1 MTSRGSVLVVD
12 DDPDV
17 RFTVSSI
24 LEEAGF
30 DVDTAANGREGLER
44 LAACDY
50 EAVVSDIRMP
60 DMDGL
65 ELLKQLRER
74 DLDLPVVLMT
84 GGPGIETAIQAVE
97 YGAYRYLLKPVSGE
111 DLVATLERASSL
123 GRVARWKREAL
134 GHLGRDDLALGDL
147 ATLEGRF
154 AQALAALW
162 LAGQPIVR
170 AADGSLFAIEVLV
183 RSRSPRLETPAAL
196 FGAAERLGQVEELGR
211 AIRSLAA
218 GVPLPP
224 GALLF
229 VNINPSDLLSADLLS
244 PASPLSA
251 RAGSVVLEVTERA
264 TLERVPDLRRRVA
277 DLRGLGFRIALDDL
291 GAGYAGLTSFASLE
305 PQVAKL
311 DMSIVQGLDRDDTR
325 RRLVASMVQLCRD
338 LDIRLVAEG
347 VETEGERAVLTELG
361 CELLQGYLLGRP
373 EAVTGT
379 PPEP

>member
-1 MTSRGSVLVVD
+1 MSWRGSVLVVD

-30 DVDTAANGREGLER
+30 EVDTAAHGREGLER
-44 LAACDY
+44 LAARAY

-65 ELLKQLRER
+65 QLLRQLRER

-97 YGAYRYLLKPVSGE
+97 YGAYRYLLKPVSAE

-183 RSRSPRLETPAAL
+183 RSRSPRLETPADL
-196 FGAAERLGQVEELGR
+196 FGAAERLGRVEELGR

-244 PASPLSA
+244 AAAPLSA
-251 RAGSVVLEVTERA
+251 RAGAVVLEVTERA

-277 DLRGLGFRIALDDL
+277 DLRALGYRIALDDL

-311 DMSIVQGLDRDDTR
+311 DMSIVQGLDHDDTR

-347 VETEGERAVLTELG
+347 VETEGERAVLIELG

-373 EAVTGT
+373 EAVTRT
-379 PPEP
+379 PPEA